1 MAAPSFTDYLAER
14 RILRRRL
21 SFWRISAFAALILG
35 LIVAGLQL
43 FGTDAAL
50 RLKPHIARISVEGII
65 TGDRATLKLLEK
77 IENAQAAKAVVIA
90 IDSPG
95 GTTTGAEQLYGA
107 IRRLSA
113 KKPTV
118 AVVGNLAASG
128 AYIAAL
134 GTDQIVALG
143 NSLVGSIGVL
153 IQYPDISKMLDTI
166 GVKMEDVKSSPL
178 KAAPNP
184 FEPATPEARAA
195 LAALV
200 GDSFTWFKALVQE
213 RRSLTGDGLQAV
225 ADGRVFTGRQG
236 IGLRLVDRLGGER
249 EAIDWLEQEK
259 NIQKGLEVQ
268 EWKQTRT
275 LERLGI
281 FTLAARAVELFGL
294 DELSHALDR
303 AAAAAKTEMLDGL
316 LSIWQA
322 QGTN

>member
-1 MAAPSFTDYLAER
+1 MPAPSFTDYLAER
-14 RILRRRL
+14 RLLRRRL
-21 SFWRISAFAALILG
+21 SFWRVSAFAALILG
-35 LIVAGLQL
+35 LAVAGLQF
-43 FGTDAAL
+43 FGPEASL
-50 RLKPHIARISVEGII
+50 RLKPHIARFSIEGII
-65 TGDRATLKLLEK
+65 TGDRATLKQLEK

-95 GTTTGAEQLYGA
+95 GTTTGAEQLYDA
-107 IRRLSA
+107 IRRLAA

-200 GDSFTWFKALVQE
+200 GDSFTWFKSLVQE
-213 RRSLTGDGLQAV
+213 RRSLTGDELQAV

-236 IGLRLVDRLGGER
+236 ISLRLVDRLGGER

-259 NIQKGLEVQ
+259 KIQKGLEVQ
-268 EWKQTRT
+268 DWKPAGT

-281 FTLAARAVELFGL
+281 FTLAARAAELIGL
-294 DELSHALDR
+294 DELSHALDG
-303 AAAAAKTEMLDGL
+303 AAATAKVRMLDGL